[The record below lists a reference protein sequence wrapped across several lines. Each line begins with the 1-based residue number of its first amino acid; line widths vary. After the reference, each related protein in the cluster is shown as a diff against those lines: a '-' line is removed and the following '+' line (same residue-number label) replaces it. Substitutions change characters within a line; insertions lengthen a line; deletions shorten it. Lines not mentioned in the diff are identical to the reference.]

1 MPEPIQEPGAPQ
13 VGPDP
18 QVVDQKE
25 PETFSREYVAE
36 LRKEAASHRTKAKE
50 LETKL
55 SELEGSLPQQVEE
68 KAREYLEQLY
78 QQYYGPNPYQ
88 IPYQTPPTPGAGY
101 DPYAQKWK
109 EYEEK
114 LRALEDRI
122 STSLPKVYEQEL
134 DKMFADL
141 KSKYPHMR
149 EKEILAE
156 ILAYGDA
163 ISPEEIEEVAKA
175 SHEEM
180 VGLKDRYITEY
191 LESKKKPAPP
201 LGQAGAPPTFTPAV
215 KPEEMDWEKA
225 REAAVA
231 YIKEASE
238 SE

>member
-1 MPEPIQEPGAPQ
+1 MPENIMEPDAPP

-18 QVVDQKE
+18 QAPSGQTD

-36 LRKEAASHRTKAKE
+36 LRKEAASYRTKAKE

-55 SELEGSLPQQVEE
+55 QELESSLEAKVEE
-68 KAREYLEQLY
+68 RAREYLEHVY
-78 QQYYGPNPYQ
+78 EQYYGQNPYQ
-88 IPYQTPPTPGAGY
+88 APILPQAGYGY

-109 EYEEK
+109 EYDNRIKSLEE
-114 LRALEDRI
+114 RV
-122 STSLPKVYEQEL
+122 TGSLSKHAEQEL
-134 DKMFADL
+134 DKMLADL
-141 KSKYPHMR
+141 KSKYPYLR

-191 LESKKKPAPP
+191 LESKKKSAPP
-201 LGQAGAPPTFTPAV
+201 LGEAGTPPTFTPRV

-225 REAAVA
+225 REASLA
-231 YIKEASE
+231 YIKEVSE
-238 SE
+238 EE

>member
-1 MPEPIQEPGAPQ
+1 MPENIVEPDAPP

-18 QVVDQKE
+18 QAPSGQTD

-36 LRKEAASHRTKAKE
+36 LRKEAASYRTKAKE

-55 SELEGSLPQQVEE
+55 QELESSLEAKVEE
-68 KAREYLEQLY
+68 RARDYLEQVY
-78 QQYYGPNPYQ
+78 EQYYGQNPYQ
-88 IPYQTPPTPGAGY
+88 APISPGASYGY